1 MTTCTIHFMSTKSK
15 FSQCTHIYFT
25 FQHDYYANS
34 LNNTTN
40 IFATQEL
47 FSSTVNQITWKI
59 PSLKKKEAQV
69 TVFRSSASKILLKIL
84 LKTFNQS
91 YLNRQRCDWEEN
103 TLSIYK
109 MFHSKSTIWTL
120 TLLVL
125 VVLTVANEKSFNI
138 LQGNDHPT
146 FIRENVDFY
155 GSTDY
160 AVLSIQFNFT
170 DIHHN
175 CKNLIKKLKSEF
187 SWSNRDRKLGN
198 ASIFLYENLDSL
210 VKTENF
216 MRFVEK
222 KVSYIQGKV
231 LIQRDIMSL
240 IFSAGSFL
248 VSLDNRRQLALIKNR
263 EKAQT
268 EKLDNLFHIVEHEH
282 DILQRFDDKISKIR
296 SILSKKFNLYR
307 LKFFESEALIYINSL
322 YKDLDNAISYGKTPF
337 ALIDTS
343 KVQDYFIRFSKHL
356 QTNGYILY
364 QDVNE
369 FISSKCHIT
378 ASENG
383 LFKLNYILKI
393 ANNGTKFA
401 VHKYMATPIKIM
413 RPSGQANYALIQSEL
428 EYLVFD
434 PSNGFSAD
442 INSHFF
448 ENCIKT
454 NEYTDMTCNLGFKP
468 KGHTCLSSIFHSNLN
483 LDRIRQ
489 HCEVK
494 ILGMESNLVFLQSR
508 SSAIIFATSVHNLN
522 VRCNN

>member
-1 MTTCTIHFMSTKSK
+1 MTTNKILFMSTKSK
-15 FSQCTHIYFT
+15 FSQCSLTYYT
-25 FQHDYYANS
+25 FQYDFYANS
-34 LNNTTN
+34 LNNTTS
-40 IFATQEL
+40 IFATHEL

-69 TVFRSSASKILLKIL
+69 TVCRSSASKILLKIS

-91 YLNRQRCDWEEN
+91 YLNRQRCDWEESI
-103 TLSIYK
+103 LSKYK
-109 MFHSKSTIWTL
+109 MLLRKTALWTL
-120 TLLVL
+120 IPLVL
-125 VVLTVANEKSFNI
+125 VVFTMANEKSFDI

-155 GSTDY
+155 GSPDY

-198 ASIFLYENLDSL
+198 ASITLYENLDSL
-210 VKTENF
+210 VKTEHF

-263 EKAQT
+263 EKAQI

-296 SILSKKFNLYR
+296 SIMSKKFNLYR

-322 YKDLDNAISYGKTPF
+322 YKDLDNAISNGKTP
-337 ALIDTS
+337 S
-343 KVQDYFIRFSKHL
+343 
-356 QTNGYILY
+356 
-364 QDVNE
+364 
-369 FISSKCHIT
+369 
-378 ASENG
+378 
-383 LFKLNYILKI
+383 
-393 ANNGTKFA
+393 
-401 VHKYMATPIKIM
+401 P
-413 RPSGQANYALIQSEL
+413 
-428 EYLVFD
+428 
-434 PSNGFSAD
+434 
-442 INSHFF
+442 
-448 ENCIKT
+448 
-454 NEYTDMTCNLGFKP
+454 
-468 KGHTCLSSIFHSNLN
+468 
-483 LDRIRQ
+483 
-489 HCEVK
+489 
-494 ILGMESNLVFLQSR
+494 
-508 SSAIIFATSVHNLN
+508 
-522 VRCNN
+522 